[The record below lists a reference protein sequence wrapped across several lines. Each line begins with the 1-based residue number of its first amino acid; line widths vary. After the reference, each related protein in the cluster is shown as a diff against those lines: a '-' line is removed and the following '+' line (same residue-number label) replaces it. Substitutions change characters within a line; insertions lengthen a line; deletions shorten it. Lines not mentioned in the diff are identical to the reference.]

1 MQNDTQTSH
10 DFPSAPANERKALVF
25 GLAAVLCWSTVAV
38 AFKIA
43 LAQMD
48 VPELLFWATLTSV
61 LVMGAVLLFQRR
73 LLETLKDLK
82 TNWLRALGMG
92 LINPLAYYFVLFAAY
107 DRLPAQVAQPVNY
120 TWAIVLAFMAV
131 IFLGHRISKA
141 DFIAMALGY
150 SGVVTIS
157 MGGSSDQLPLSLI
170 GLGLAILS
178 TLLWAGY
185 WIANSLDKRD
195 PVSGL
200 FQNFL
205 MALPLTLI
213 LAWPLQTEVKP
224 LLSAVYV
231 GTFEMGITFVFWL
244 LAMKSTNHASRIG
257 NLIFISPF
265 ISLVLIHFIL
275 GEHIYMTTLAG
286 LVLIIAGLI
295 VQNRY
300 ARH

>member
-1 MQNDTQTSH
+1 MQNDSQPITTSST
-10 DFPSAPANERKALVF
+10 PPVNERKALGF

-38 AFKIA
+38 AFKMA

-48 VPELLFWATLTSV
+48 VAELLFWATLTSV
-61 LVMGAVLLFQRR
+61 LVMGLVLAVQGKLVQSFLG
-73 LLETLKDLK
+73 LKS
-82 TNWLRALGMG
+82 NWVRALGMG
-92 LINPLAYYFVLFAAY
+92 IINPLAYYFVLFAAY

-131 IFLGHRISKA
+131 IFLGHKISKA
-141 DFIAMALGY
+141 DFVAMALGY

-157 MGGSSDQLPLSLI
+157 LGSSSDQTPLSFI
-170 GLGLAILS
+170 GLGLAIFS

-195 PVSGL
+195 PVVGL

-213 LAWPLQTEVKP
+213 LAWPLEPGFKP

-231 GTFEMGITFVFWL
+231 GTFEMGITFVLWL
-244 LAMKSTNHASRIG
+244 LAMKSTRHSSRLG
-257 NLIFISPF
+257 NLIFLSPF
-265 ISLVLIHFIL
+265 ISLVLIHLFL
-275 GEHIYMTTLAG
+275 GEHIYATTMIG

-295 VQNRY
+295 IQNRY